1 MAKTGS
7 RAHDVPDLLSA
18 DRDAMRPLAERMR
31 PRTLDEMVG
40 QKRLLAPGSALR
52 LDRSRDG
59 GMAALR
65 VRDQGD
71 GIPAQLHDA
80 VFERFF
86 RVSTA
91 DDGGSGLGLPIV
103 RAIARRAGGDARV
116 EPSDR
121 GCVILLTLPLAAA
134 DAPSGRKS

>member
-1 MAKTGS
+1 MTSPGEA
-7 RAHDVPDLLSA
+7 AVP
-18 DRDAMRPLAERMR
+18 
-31 PRTLDEMVG
+31 
-40 QKRLLAPGSALR
+40 
-52 LDRSRDG
+52 
-59 GMAALR
+59 ALR

-121 GCVILLTLPLAAA
+121 GCVILLMLPLAAA